1 MRWLFAFVLLLNIVY
16 IVWQLNMPDV
26 ENKPGSLT
34 GNSPAGD
41 SVQSKNVQSI
51 VLLSELTASDEAGE
65 TELKSHAASKVT
77 SVATSVA
84 AQDSIKANAGAQ
96 DIACFTIGPFYQHK
110 KLLSFKRELM
120 PHVDELFFQELYFQE
135 REEERE
141 IIYWVYIKPERN
153 RQAAIALGKRLK
165 ANKIK
170 DYYVIRQGD
179 NNNGV
184 SLGHFKDEKRANNV
198 VNKVKKLG
206 IEVTIDPLHKGAS
219 LFWLDFQVTSK
230 QGDPETIVVP
240 EQIKAEVARLGTAS
254 KNKISITSRRCA
266 H

>member
-16 IVWQLNMPDV
+16 IVWQLNIPEV
-26 ENKPGSLT
+26 ENKPGSLA
-34 GNSPAGD
+34 GNSPAGV

-51 VLLSELTASDEAGE
+51 VLLSELMASDEAGE
-65 TELKSHAASKVT
+65 TELKSLDASKV
-77 SVATSVA
+77 TSVA

-110 KLLSFKRELM
+110 KSLSFKRELVS
-120 PHVDELFFQELYFQE
+120 HVDELVFQELYFQE

-198 VNKVKKLG
+198 VNKVKRLG
-206 IEVTIDPLHKGAS
+206 IEVTIDPLHKGES
-219 LFWLDFQVTSK
+219 LFWLDFHVTSK
-230 QGDPETIVVP
+230 QGDPETIVP
-240 EQIKAEVARLGTAS
+240 GQIKAEVARFGAEF
-254 KNKISITSRRCA
+254 KNKISVTSRRCE
-266 H
+266 